1 MVGWR
6 QREQQR
12 LGKQSQQEKIR
23 GLSTKTSEGDKEERV
38 DVRDEGR
45 MVRIQAQIGYVCI
58 LWGEMIN

>member
-23 GLSTKTSEGDKEERV
+23 GLGTKTSEGDKEERV

-45 MVRIQAQIGYVCI
+45 MVRTQAQIGCVCI